1 VRVVAAL
8 CPGVRTLLPPLLWF
22 SIVIICVRCE
32 RLQLVEIPH
41 NQDIVRYKEEP
52 WYSSLI
58 FGSLERGQ
66 VQPSSIGTPQHGVG
80 KHIMLD
86 QTMG

>member
-1 VRVVAAL
+1 
-8 CPGVRTLLPPLLWF
+8 
-22 SIVIICVRCE
+22 
-32 RLQLVEIPH
+32 VEIPH

-66 VQPSSIGTPQHGVG
+66 VQPSSIGTPQHEVG